1 MTSWVWMKGIDVAV
15 ADPAIDPV
23 VPEDK
28 REKVKDLVEQYSDK
42 IEKVKEGL
50 ADDPLYDPTKHDDL
64 WILRFVMSHKKAKPS
79 LKAAK
84 HTLEFRKKHNL
95 DDEDIRDKYPHKL
108 TSGNVYEY
116 WKERCNGDAII
127 CVHPDP
133 QRGVLMFLTFG
144 HFNTDAANTLSDE
157 VWDEA
162 FIYTSEFVHQWLD
175 YTTRTTGLLTKSVRF
190 IDLRGAT
197 FKHFDRKSTQ
207 RDGKSKFV
215 FSYKASKVAITLT
228 LFYSLWQSLLLYIWL
243 FSLQKNYY
251 GHYTE
256 LSPFYHFLPFIF
268 LHIVPV
274 MGQMEDCYPQ
284 LLGQIFACYPP
295 TFMHW
300 IWSVVRPIMPKRII
314 DKVDIIEPSKNDKE
328 RDRLLEHI
336 TLETL
341 PVDFGG
347 LNTVAPKDW

>member
-1 MTSWVWMKGIDVAV
+1 MTSWVWMKGTDVAIS
-15 ADPAIDPV
+15 DPAIDPV

-28 REKVKDLVEQYSDK
+28 REKVKDLIGQYSDK

-50 ADDPLYDPTKHDDL
+50 ADDPLYDPSKHDDL

-84 HTLEFRKKHNL
+84 HTLEFRKQHNL

-133 QRGVLMFLTFG
+133 KRGVLMFLTFG

-175 YTTRTTGLLTKSVRF
+175 YTTRTTGLMTKSVRF

-207 RDGKSKFV
+207 RDGKSKSFV
-215 FSYKASKVAITLT
+215 FSIHPLHCTISGKAFCCI
-228 LFYSLWQSLLLYIWL
+228 YSS
-243 FSLQKNYY
+243 F
-251 GHYTE
+251 H
-256 LSPFYHFLPFIF
+256 
-268 LHIVPV
+268 
-274 MGQMEDCYPQ
+274 
-284 LLGQIFACYPP
+284 
-295 TFMHW
+295 
-300 IWSVVRPIMPKRII
+300 
-314 DKVDIIEPSKNDKE
+314 
-328 RDRLLEHI
+328 
-336 TLETL
+336 
-341 PVDFGG
+341 
-347 LNTVAPKDW
+347 